1 MSILTFEAS
10 LPMKPA
16 KISRRSLRLWAA
28 AGSALAAIWFAAP
41 IASDYWTH
49 GRFVQSTNNA
59 YIRAD
64 SSMIAP
70 KVAGYISEVAV
81 RDNQRVTKGQVLARI
96 DPKDYRTAYDA
107 AAADVRA
114 SSATIANIDAQIVA
128 QQAKIEEAEAN
139 VLASEATLAFAR
151 VEHKRYEQLAD
162 SRAGTEQ
169 RAEEAAA
176 RLRESEAAFSRSQA
190 TVAAT
195 IGQKKVLETQRGIE
209 QARLE
214 RAHAALTAA
223 ASALEDTAIL
233 APIDGI
239 IGSRTARVG
248 QMVQPGNAL
257 MAVVPTDAIYVV
269 ANLKETQLTN
279 VRGGEPAEVTVD
291 AFPGRVLSGHLDSM
305 SPATGL
311 EFSLLPSDNATGN
324 FTKIVQRVPVKIVID
339 DLADLKDLLRP
350 GMSVEAEIMT
360 TPRD

>member
-10 LPMKPA
+10 LPIKPA

-41 IASDYWTH
+41 VASNYWTH

-70 KVAGYISEVAV
+70 KVAGYISEVVV

-96 DPKDYRTAYDA
+96 DSKDYRTAYDA

-114 SSATIANIDAQIVA
+114 SSAIIANIEAQIVA
-128 QQAKIEEAEAN
+128 QQARIEEAEAD

-176 RLRESEAAFSRSQA
+176 RLRESEAAFLRSQA
-190 TVAAT
+190 TVAAA

-214 RAHAALTAA
+214 RARAALTAA
-223 ASALEDTAIL
+223 ASALEDTTIL

-248 QMVQPGNAL
+248 QVVQPGNAL
-257 MAVVPTDAIYVV
+257 MAVVPDAIYVV
-269 ANLKETQLTN
+269 ANFKETQPTN

-291 AFPGRVLSGHLDSM
+291 AFQAGSCPDISTACHRRLASNSACY
-305 SPATGL
+305 PATTRP
-311 EFSLLPSDNATGN
+311 ETLPKLSRGFRSRSSST
-324 FTKIVQRVPVKIVID
+324 T
-339 DLADLKDLLRP
+339 LRT
-350 GMSVEAEIMT
+350 SRISFDRACR
-360 TPRD
+360 PRRKS